1 VQLTPEIVFAVYDK
15 GDLIGEHT
23 SKEWEKLLSIPRQA
37 IRDYAREG
45 RTYGKRYNFKM
56 VGTVASEQLESDQ
69 KDTGIT
75 MRELAEFKRSVKV
88 GDKFAYKSYRKDFV
102 RGVQIEL
109 ERMIVVKKF
118 FHLVQVASVADPRK
132 TATMTY
138 AELYK
143 QKKNRAKKKLTV
155 GR

>member
-1 VQLTPEIVFAVYDK
+1 MTPEIIFAVYDK
-15 GDLIGEHT
+15 GNLIGEHT

-45 RTYGKRYNFKM
+45 RTYGKRYKFKI
-56 VGTVASEQLESDQ
+56 VGTITSEKPESDQ
-69 KDTGIT
+69 KDPGIT
-75 MRELAEFKRSVKV
+75 MRELTEFKRSVKV
-88 GDKFAYKSYRKDFV
+88 GDKFTYKSYRKDFV

-109 ERMIVVKKF
+109 EKMIVVRKF
-118 FHLVQVASVADPRK
+118 FHLVQVASVADPSK

-143 QKKNRAKKKLTV
+143 QKKNRAKKKLTT